1 MGSMHLVRGL
11 YNTKSRKPKNS
22 KVPQDRL
29 AVLRIEWKKY
39 NKLMKQSRLHSKV
52 IKKFDDYVLYTQGK
66 YKPEEAKRKRQTI
79 TEKFDQT
86 KHIAKSHGDQIGGM
100 GAAKEKNTY
109 TGDLIVGIATMHKS
123 NLVPVMRGTKQAE
136 EFAKMRR

>member
-11 YNTKSRKPKNS
+11 YNTKSSKPKNS

-29 AVLRIEWKKY
+29 AALRIEWKKY

-52 IKKFDDYVLYTQGK
+52 IKKFDDFVLYTQGK
-66 YKPEEAKRKRQTI
+66 YRPEEAKRKRQII
-79 TEKFDQT
+79 TERFDQT
-86 KHIAKSHGDQIGGM
+86 NYIAESYGDQIGSI

-109 TGDLIVGIATMHKS
+109 TGDLIVGIAVLHKS

-136 EFAKMRR
+136 EIAKMRR